1 MKRLIFIIIAS
12 AFCFFAKAQS
22 DSLKLAELK
31 FETLFYNFDTI
42 DFEKPVTYIFKFK
55 NTGKADLLI
64 KNVIVGCK
72 CTTAD
77 WSKIPIKKH
86 TKGFVKI
93 TYNAGTKG
101 EFYKTIIVNTNGK
114 TANQSLMIK
123 GFVRYK

>member
-42 DFEKPVTYIFKFK
+42 DFEKPVSYIFKFK
-55 NTGKADLLI
+55 NIGKSNLLV

-72 CTTAD
+72 CTEPE
-77 WSKIPIKKH
+77 WSKKPIKKH
-86 TKGFVKI
+86 KKGFVKI

-101 EFYKTIIVNTNGK
+101 AFYKTIIINTNGK
-114 TANQSLMIK
+114 TANQSLSIK
-123 GFVRYK
+123 GFVR

>member
-1 MKRLIFIIIAS
+1 MKRLVFIFIATAISI
-12 AFCFFAKAQS
+12 FAKAQS
-22 DSLKLAELK
+22 DSKKLAELK

-42 DFEKPVTYIFKFK
+42 DYEKPVSYIFKFK
-55 NTGKADLLI
+55 NIGKADLML
-64 KNVIVGCK
+64 KNVIAGCK

-86 TKGFVKI
+86 KKGFVKI

-114 TANQSLMIK
+114 TANQSLTIK
-123 GFVRYK
+123 GIVR

>member
-1 MKRLIFIIIAS
+1 MKRLVFIFIAAALSI
-12 AFCFFAKAQS
+12 FAKAQS
-22 DSLKLAELK
+22 DSKKLAELK

-42 DFEKPVTYIFKFK
+42 DYEKPVSYIFKFK
-55 NTGKADLLI
+55 NTGKADLML
-64 KNVIVGCK
+64 KNVIVSCK

-86 TKGFVKI
+86 KKGFVKI

-114 TANQSLMIK
+114 TANQSLTIK
-123 GFVRYK
+123 GIVR